1 MEFKVGETIDNIP
14 ISLISNTGIK
24 FSKYTSYGISFNDLF
39 TIIAFLLLISFL
51 NIILFEIII
60 YVNISLLINKLLRII
75 KVKFILVIN
84 KTYFKK
90 EKMMFRLILFFLK
103 INFKITLVTLIII
116 LSYTG
121 IIILDF
127 YINFEIIENMKSI
140 YFNLNAL
147 LIIIS

>member
-1 MEFKVGETIDNIP
+1 MI
-14 ISLISNTGIK
+14 
-24 FSKYTSYGISFNDLF
+24 
-39 TIIAFLLLISFL
+39 LLLISFL
-51 NIILFEIII
+51 NVILFEIII
-60 YVNISLLINKLLRII
+60 YVNISLLIKKLLRII

-103 INFKITLVTLIII
+103 INLKITLVTLIII

-121 IIILDF
+121 IIILDI
-127 YINFEIIENMKSI
+127 YINYGFIENMKNI

-147 LIIIS
+147 LIIIIYIIVRKVLTTVKKKL

>member
-1 MEFKVGETIDNIP
+1 MI
-14 ISLISNTGIK
+14 
-24 FSKYTSYGISFNDLF
+24 
-39 TIIAFLLLISFL
+39 LLLISFL
-51 NIILFEIII
+51 NVILFEIII
-60 YVNISLLINKLLRII
+60 YVNISLLIKKLLRII

-103 INFKITLVTLIII
+103 INLKITLVTLIII

-121 IIILDF
+121 IIILDV
-127 YINFEIIENMKSI
+127 YINYGIIENMKNI

-147 LIIIS
+147 LIIIIYIIVRKVLTTVKKKL